1 MSQSEPSFTL
11 GIEEEYLLVD
21 RDSRDAA
28 SDPPQEIFEECESRA
43 GDGVVAH
50 ELLRSQIEVDTRV
63 CHSVAEAREDLARL
77 RRLASDVA
85 ASYGLAP
92 IAASTHPFAD
102 WYMQERTDRSR
113 FQLIARDMRS
123 LSRRNLVC
131 GMHVHVGIEDDDLR
145 VELMNQFTHY
155 LPLLLALSTSSPF
168 WQGHNTGLKSY
179 RLTVFDGFPRTGLP
193 GRFTSYAD
201 YKQQIGILRQA
212 GVISDATFIWW
223 DLRISARYPTLE
235 SRIADMCTCL
245 DDAASIAAL
254 TQSILHYLYR
264 MRREGKRCRVYP
276 RFLINQ
282 NRWHAMRYG
291 CDGGLVDFD
300 SARIVPVA
308 ELLSETVEK
317 VSIDA
322 EALGCMAE
330 LEHALQIP
338 RRGTSAHLQIECYER
353 ALSQGKSTANALH
366 DVVDWLVTETVRD
379 L

>member
-1 MSQSEPSFTL
+1 MSQSKPSFTL

-28 SDPPQEIFEECESRA
+28 SDPPQEIFDECESRA
-43 GDGVVAH
+43 GDSQVAH

-102 WYMQERTDRSR
+102 WHMQQRTDRSR
-113 FQLIARDMRS
+113 FQMIARDMRS

-131 GMHVHVGIEDDDLR
+131 GMHVHIGIEDDDLR

-168 WQGHNTGLKSY
+168 WQGDNTGLKSY

-193 GRFTSYAD
+193 ERFTDYAD
-201 YKQQIGILRQA
+201 YKHQLGILSQA

-223 DLRISARYPTLE
+223 DLRISARFPTLE

-264 MRREGKRCRVYP
+264 MRRQGKRCRVYP

-291 CDGGLVDFD
+291 CDRGLVDFD

-308 ELLSETVEK
+308 DLLSETIEN

-338 RRGTSAHLQIECYER
+338 RRGTSAHLQIDCYKR
-353 ALSQGKSTANALH
+353 ALRQGKSLANALH
-366 DVVDWLVTETVRD
+366 DVVDWLIEETVRD

>member
-1 MSQSEPSFTL
+1 MSQSAPSFTL

-43 GDGVVAH
+43 GDGQVTH

-102 WYMQERTDRSR
+102 WHMQERTDRSR

-145 VELMNQFTHY
+145 VELMNQFAHY

-168 WQGHNTGLKSY
+168 WQGDNTGLKSY

-193 GRFTSYAD
+193 ARFTNYAD
-201 YKQQIGILRQA
+201 YKHQVGILKQA
-212 GVISDATFIWW
+212 GVIPDATFIWW
-223 DLRISARYPTLE
+223 DLRLSARFPTLE
-235 SRIADMCTCL
+235 SRIADMCTRL

-264 MRREGKRCRVYP
+264 MRREGQRSRVYP

-291 CDGGLVDFD
+291 CDEGLVDFD
-300 SARIVPVA
+300 NARIVPVA

-317 VSIDA
+317 VSVDA
-322 EALGCMAE
+322 EALGCTAE
-330 LEHALQIP
+330 LEHALEIP
-338 RRGTSAHLQIECYER
+338 RRGTSAHLQLECYER